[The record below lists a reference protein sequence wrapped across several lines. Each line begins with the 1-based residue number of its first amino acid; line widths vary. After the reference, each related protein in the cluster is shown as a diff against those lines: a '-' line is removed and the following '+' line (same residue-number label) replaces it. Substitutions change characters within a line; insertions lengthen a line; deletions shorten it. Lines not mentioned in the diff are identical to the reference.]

1 MRHRD
6 DLPPALRPPT
16 EEQILRIALRPTE
29 AAKALGVCE
38 RFLRDL
44 GRDGPPFA
52 EVGTLRLY
60 PISSLERWV
69 VAMATSKAEPS
80 PDGVEAEVV

>member
-1 MRHRD
+1 MRHRE
-6 DLPPALRPPT
+6 DLPPALRPPSDDPVP
-16 EEQILRIALRPTE
+16 RIALRPTE
-29 AAKALGVCE
+29 AAKAIGVCE

-60 PISSLERWV
+60 PTASLEAWI
-69 VAMATSKAEPS
+69 VALATTKAETS
-80 PDGVEAEVV
+80 TDADEAA